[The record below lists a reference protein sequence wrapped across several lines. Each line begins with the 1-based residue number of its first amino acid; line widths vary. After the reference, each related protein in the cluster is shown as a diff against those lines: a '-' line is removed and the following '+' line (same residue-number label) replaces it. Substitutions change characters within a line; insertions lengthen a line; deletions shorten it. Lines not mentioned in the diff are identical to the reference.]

1 MKKFLIG
8 FSVMATFFAAIFCL
22 GSFRQFLEKR
32 YNNGYEYPII
42 SNGFNFLEERRGDL
56 YEVDESI
63 LSVFQDGFFTLF
75 AVCVFLAIFYIFAEY
90 CIEIGD
96 RFFKR
101 TNDF

>member
-32 YNNGYEYPII
+32 YNNGYEYSII
-42 SNGFNFLEERRGDL
+42 FNRFSGRS

-63 LSVFQDGFFTLF
+63 PSVFFDGFFTLF
-75 AVCVFLAIFYIFAEY
+75 AVCVFLVIFYIFVEY

-96 RFFKR
+96 RFLKR